1 MVARFIRYA
10 FIAPRRGDIAP
21 PGWYLPGHL
30 ARRPSGELVLHS
42 IWIWPE
48 GPGQIG
54 VTTDVLRAIKPGR
67 LVASIRPYLDVL
79 PDLLFKLEEG
89 RRAHARR
96 GRPPLSD
103 ELLERLAH
111 ELIAEYEVNGA
122 GALRRVAERLARDEG
137 LHPDT
142 ARRRA
147 REATLARAPRPAGI
161 RAERVRA
168 GLEAV
173 TAPAADL
180 RVRPE

>member
-1 MVARFIRYA
+1 M
-10 FIAPRRGDIAP
+10 
-21 PGWYLPGHL
+21 
-30 ARRPSGELVLHS
+30 LHS
-42 IWIWPE
+42 IWIWPR

-79 PDLLFKLEEG
+79 PDPLELEEG
-89 RRAHARR
+89 RGANARR

-103 ELLERLAH
+103 ELLERFAH

-147 REATLARAPRPAGI
+147 REATRRGLLAPRESGQSVFAPGW
-161 RAERVRA
+161 RLLPRRQPTYEFDRNDAEGEPR
-168 GLEAV
+168 
-173 TAPAADL
+173 
-180 RVRPE
+180 